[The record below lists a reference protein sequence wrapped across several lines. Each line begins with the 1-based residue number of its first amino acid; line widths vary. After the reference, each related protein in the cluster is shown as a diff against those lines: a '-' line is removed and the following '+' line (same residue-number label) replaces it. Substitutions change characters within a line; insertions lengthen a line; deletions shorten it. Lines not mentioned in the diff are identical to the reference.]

1 MVVVPLTTVGCLRL
15 RRSPP
20 SGIGAAPVGEKS
32 YEHRVSNLRR
42 DLVGRDTDSFT
53 LICLSSFLQ
62 WFDRIHLS
70 SWLLDLDGLRQAPT
84 SAISLRVSKQHITSF
99 FIMENAFVSNTAEV
113 LKQFRV
119 TEEAGLS
126 SIQVA
131 ESREKYGS
139 NSLPEDPPT
148 PLWQLVL
155 EQFKDQLV
163 IILLGSA
170 AISFVLALFEEG
182 DDWTAFVDPVVVS
195 SSKTKMRGHRATSSS
210 DQYTRKLN
218 VSTDFNNPDPE
229 RCRRSDT
236 REQR

>member
-1 MVVVPLTTVGCLRL
+1 
-15 RRSPP
+15 
-20 SGIGAAPVGEKS
+20 
-32 YEHRVSNLRR
+32 
-42 DLVGRDTDSFT
+42 
-53 LICLSSFLQ
+53 
-62 WFDRIHLS
+62 
-70 SWLLDLDGLRQAPT
+70 
-84 SAISLRVSKQHITSF
+84 
-99 FIMENAFVSNTAEV
+99 MENAFVSSTAEV

-119 TEEAGLS
+119 TEEVGLS
-126 SIQVA
+126 GVQVA
-131 ESREKYGS
+131 ESREKYGR

-182 DDWTAFVDPVVVS
+182 DGWTAFVDPVVVS
-195 SSKTKMRGHRATSSS
+195 DAKIKMRGFRAASSS
-210 DQYTRKLN
+210 DRYTRRLT

-236 REQR
+236 RKQR